1 MVFSHW
7 NLAIS
12 VLDAHLIFR
21 LSESYSMQQVL
32 IVIHLL
38 IVVALVA
45 VILLQRSE
53 QGALSGLGGGGG
65 GGLGGLMTGRGQ
77 ANLLT
82 RTTAILA
89 AAFFATSLLLAIIS
103 GNASAPKSVIDQAVP
118 VAVPSTAPAQPAGL
132 LDQLKQLEGQQKPA
146 Q

>member
-1 MVFSHW
+1 
-7 NLAIS
+7 
-12 VLDAHLIFR
+12 
-21 LSESYSMQQVL
+21 MQQVL

-38 IVVALVA
+38 IVIALVA

-53 QGALSGLGGGGG
+53 QGALSGLGGGGGG

-89 AAFFATSLLLAIIS
+89 AAFFGTSLLLAILS
-103 GNASAPKSVIDQAVP
+103 GNSSAPKSVIDQAVP
-118 VAVPSTAPAQPAGL
+118 AATGAAPAQPGGV
-132 LDQLKQLEGQQKPA
+132 LDQLKQLEGQPKPA
-146 Q
+146 E

>member
-1 MVFSHW
+1 
-7 NLAIS
+7 
-12 VLDAHLIFR
+12 
-21 LSESYSMQQVL
+21 MQQVL

-38 IVVALVA
+38 IVIALVA

-53 QGALSGLGGGGG
+53 QGALSGLGGGGS

-103 GNASAPKSVIDQAVP
+103 GNASAPKSIIDQAVP
-118 VAVPSTAPAQPAGL
+118 AASGTAPAQPAGV
-132 LDQLKQLEGQQKPA
+132 LDQLKQLEGQPKPA

>member
-1 MVFSHW
+1 
-7 NLAIS
+7 
-12 VLDAHLIFR
+12 
-21 LSESYSMQQVL
+21 MQQVL

-53 QGALSGLGGGGG
+53 QGALSGLGGGGA
-65 GGLGGLMTGRGQ
+65 GGLGGLMSGRGQ

-103 GNASAPKSVIDQAVP
+103 GNSSAPKSVIDQATTGQ
-118 VAVPSTAPAQPAGL
+118 SAPAKGADAPAAPASGGV
-132 LDQLKQLEGQQKPA
+132 LDQLKQLEGQPKPA

>member
-1 MVFSHW
+1 
-7 NLAIS
+7 
-12 VLDAHLIFR
+12 
-21 LSESYSMQQVL
+21 MQQVL

-38 IVVALVA
+38 IVIALVA

-53 QGALSGLGGGGG
+53 QGALSGLGGGGGG

-103 GNASAPKSVIDQAVP
+103 GNASAPKSIIDQAVP
-118 VAVPSTAPAQPAGL
+118 AASGAAPAQPAGV
-132 LDQLKQLEGQQKPA
+132 LDQLKQLEGQPKPA

>member
-1 MVFSHW
+1 
-7 NLAIS
+7 
-12 VLDAHLIFR
+12 
-21 LSESYSMQQVL
+21 MQQVL

-38 IVVALVA
+38 IVIALVA

-53 QGALSGLGGGGG
+53 QGALSGLGGG

-89 AAFFATSLLLAIIS
+89 AAFFGTSLLLAIIS
-103 GNASAPKSVIDQAVP
+103 GHSSAPKSVIDQATP
-118 VAVPSTAPAQPAGL
+118 AATGTAPAQPGGV
-132 LDQLKQLEGQQKPA
+132 LDQLKQLEGQPKPA

>member
-1 MVFSHW
+1 LIPSAARVK
-7 NLAIS
+7 A
-12 VLDAHLIFR
+12 AHEFFPGR
-21 LSESYSMQQVL
+21 PKAYGFMQQVL

-38 IVVALVA
+38 IVIALVA

-53 QGALSGLGGGGG
+53 QGALSGLGGGGS

-103 GNASAPKSVIDQAVP
+103 GNSSAPKSVIDQAVP
-118 VAVPSTAPAQPAGL
+118 AAAGTAPAQPAGV
-132 LDQLKQLEGQQKPA
+132 LDQLKQLEGQPKPA

>member
-1 MVFSHW
+1 
-7 NLAIS
+7 
-12 VLDAHLIFR
+12 
-21 LSESYSMQQVL
+21 MQQVL

-53 QGALSGLGGGGG
+53 QGALSGLGGGGA
-65 GGLGGLMTGRGQ
+65 GGLGGLMSGRGQ

-103 GNASAPKSVIDQAVP
+103 GNSSVPKSVIDQATTGQ
-118 VAVPSTAPAQPAGL
+118 SAPAKGTDAPAAPASGGV
-132 LDQLKQLEGQQKPA
+132 LDQLKQLEGQPKPA

>member
-1 MVFSHW
+1 MTGAKVP
-7 NLAIS
+7 I
-12 VLDAHLIFR
+12 
-21 LSESYSMQQVL
+21 SMQQVL

-53 QGALSGLGGGGG
+53 QGALSGLGGNGS
-65 GGLGGLMTGRGQ
+65 GGLGGLMSGRGQ

-89 AAFFATSLLLAIIS
+89 AAFFATSLLLAIIA
-103 GNASAPKSVIDQAVP
+103 GNSSAPKSVIDQATTGKSVP
-118 VAVPSTAPAQPAGL
+118 AKGAETPAAPASGGV

>member
-1 MVFSHW
+1 
-7 NLAIS
+7 
-12 VLDAHLIFR
+12 
-21 LSESYSMQQVL
+21 MQQVL

-53 QGALSGLGGGGG
+53 QGALSGLGGGGS
-65 GGLGGLMTGRGQ
+65 GGLGGLMSGRGQ

-89 AAFFATSLLLAIIS
+89 AAFFATSLLLAIIA
-103 GNASAPKSVIDQAVP
+103 GNSSAPKSVIDQA
-118 VAVPSTAPAQPAGL
+118 ATGQSAPAKGTEAPAAPASGGV
-132 LDQLKQLEGQQKPA
+132 LDQLKQLEGQPKPA

>member
-1 MVFSHW
+1 
-7 NLAIS
+7 
-12 VLDAHLIFR
+12 
-21 LSESYSMQQVL
+21 MQQVL

-38 IVVALVA
+38 IVIALVA

-53 QGALSGLGGGGG
+53 QGALSGLGG

-103 GNASAPKSVIDQAVP
+103 GNASAPKSIIDQAVP
-118 VAVPSTAPAQPAGL
+118 AASGAAPAQPAGV
-132 LDQLKQLEGQQKPA
+132 LDQLKQLEGQPKPA

>member
-1 MVFSHW
+1 
-7 NLAIS
+7 
-12 VLDAHLIFR
+12 
-21 LSESYSMQQVL
+21 MQQVL

-38 IVVALVA
+38 IVIALVA

-53 QGALSGLGGGGG
+53 QGALGGLGGGGS

-89 AAFFATSLLLAIIS
+89 AAFFATSLLLAIIA
-103 GNASAPKSVIDQAVP
+103 GNTSAPQSALDKA
-118 VAVPSTAPAQPAGL
+118 TAPAAGASQPSPQGGV
-132 LDQLKQLEGQQKPA
+132 LDQLKQLQGGEQKPA

>member
-1 MVFSHW
+1 
-7 NLAIS
+7 
-12 VLDAHLIFR
+12 
-21 LSESYSMQQVL
+21 MQQVL

-38 IVVALVA
+38 IVIALVA

-53 QGALSGLGGGGG
+53 QGALSGLGGGG

-118 VAVPSTAPAQPAGL
+118 AASGAAPAQPTGV
-132 LDQLKQLEGQQKPA
+132 LDQLKQLESQPKPA

>member
-1 MVFSHW
+1 LIQSAARVKAAHEFFSCRPK
-7 NLAIS
+7 AYG
-12 VLDAHLIFR
+12 F
-21 LSESYSMQQVL
+21 MQQVL

-38 IVVALVA
+38 IVIALVA

-53 QGALSGLGGGGG
+53 QGALSGLGGGGGG

-103 GNASAPKSVIDQAVP
+103 GNSSAPKSVIDQAAP
-118 VAVPSTAPAQPAGL
+118 ATAGSAPAQPAGV
-132 LDQLKQLEGQQKPA
+132 LDQLKQLEGQPKPA